1 MGQVTHALLTRPPL
15 TLESLGFIQSPFDL
29 HVLSTPPA
37 FILSQDQTLMFKSSL
52 QSKTAGLPSAIPFLT
67 VLRSLLSK
75 LFVCDSLN
83 RLEFILLESFKVVSL
98 FSYQGS
104 VAVYQTQLIKNIIT
118 CYVCQLLF
126 KTVFDSLCYS

>member
-1 MGQVTHALLTRPPL
+1 
-15 TLESLGFIQSPFDL
+15 
-29 HVLSTPPA
+29 
-37 FILSQDQTLMFKSSL
+37 MFKSSL

-104 VAVYQTQLIKNIIT
+104 VAVNSNSDIISLTGYCVNNFFEDFQTFLFVIFL
-118 CYVCQLLF
+118 CLLPF
-126 KTVFDSLCYS
+126 CVS

>member
-1 MGQVTHALLTRPPL
+1 
-15 TLESLGFIQSPFDL
+15 
-29 HVLSTPPA
+29 
-37 FILSQDQTLMFKSSL
+37 MFKSSL

-118 CYVCQLLF
+118 CYVCQQLF
-126 KTVFDSLCYS
+126 

>member
-1 MGQVTHALLTRPPL
+1 
-15 TLESLGFIQSPFDL
+15 
-29 HVLSTPPA
+29 
-37 FILSQDQTLMFKSSL
+37 MFKSSL

-98 FSYQGS
+98 FSFQCAAS
-104 VAVYQTQLIKNIIT
+104 LSASATASISDHNF
-118 CYVCQLLF
+118 LF
-126 KTVFDSLCYS
+126 LSRTFFVPGNGERGI